1 MSRVMTHKYVA
12 WETGWL
18 QVTFTELILE
28 VGAETKK
35 PTLNYPFEVTV
46 RDQSGEDHP
55 MPH

>member
-1 MSRVMTHKYVA
+1 MA

-55 MPH
+55 MPR